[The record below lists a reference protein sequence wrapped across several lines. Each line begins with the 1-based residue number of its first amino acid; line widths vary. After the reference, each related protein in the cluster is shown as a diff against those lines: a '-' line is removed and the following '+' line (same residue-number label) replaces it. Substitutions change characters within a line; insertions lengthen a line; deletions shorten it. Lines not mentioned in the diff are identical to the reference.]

1 MIGAEQGGISVRRHM
16 RRALAILAALLALG
30 LAVLWL
36 RPLPPSGADT
46 DVAYVEDPAEQA
58 QLLEAA
64 EAYDRAVAEHYA
76 QTVFRRRLLTAL
88 GIMGVGVSL
97 LARHSL
103 GRPRDEAYE
112 DGA

>member
-1 MIGAEQGGISVRRHM
+1 MREKVRKL
-16 RRALAILAALLALG
+16 LAVFAALLALG

-76 QTVFRRRLLTAL
+76 QTVSRRRLLTAL
-88 GIMGVGVSL
+88 GIMLMGCSL
-97 LARHSL
+97 LARHGL
-103 GRPRDEAYE
+103 GRGREE
-112 DGA
+112 LESE

>member
-1 MIGAEQGGISVRRHM
+1 M
-16 RRALAILAALLALG
+16 RENARKLLAGFAALLALG

-46 DVAYVEDPAEQA
+46 DVAYVEDPAERA
-58 QLLEAA
+58 ELLE
-64 EAYDRAVAEHYA
+64 EIDAYDRAVEESYVRA
-76 QTVFRRRLLTAL
+76 VSRRKLLTAL

>member
-1 MIGAEQGGISVRRHM
+1 M
-16 RRALAILAALLALG
+16 RENARKLLAGFAALLALG

-76 QTVFRRRLLTAL
+76 QTVSRRRLLTAL
-88 GIMGVGVSL
+88 GIMLMGCAL
-97 LARHSL
+97 LGRRAL
-103 GRPRDEAYE
+103 GRPEGEPHEKDE
-112 DGA
+112 

>member
-1 MIGAEQGGISVRRHM
+1 M
-16 RRALAILAALLALG
+16 RENARKLLAVFAALLALG

-58 QLLEAA
+58 QLLEQA

-76 QTVFRRRLLTAL
+76 QTVSRRRLLTAL
-88 GIMGVGVSL
+88 GIMLMGCSL
-97 LARHSL
+97 LARHGL
-103 GRPRDEAYE
+103 GRGREE
-112 DGA
+112 LESE

>member
-1 MIGAEQGGISVRRHM
+1 M
-16 RRALAILAALLALG
+16 REKIRKLLTALAALLALG

-46 DVAYVEDPAEQA
+46 DVAYVEDPAERA
-58 QLLEAA
+58 ELLEEA
-64 EAYDRAVAEHYA
+64 ETYDRAVEENYVRAVSH
-76 QTVFRRRLLTAL
+76 RKLLTAL